1 LKKIAKIDLGL
12 KFQEA
17 TQRGETERGKCE
29 FRLIRMGTR
38 GKGDVANI
46 DWTRYKE
53 EVKISYF

>member
-1 LKKIAKIDLGL
+1 LIRIFTYLKKIAKIDLGL

-46 DWTRYKE
+46 DWT
-53 EVKISYF
+53 